1 MLSALVVQRLHSII
15 NFAIPA
21 GILQLSG
28 ELPKAAALLQLHQ
41 NMQMEVSEALVE
53 AEQHFTIR
61 GLITALL
68 GAQMVV
74 AEAM

>member
-21 GILQLSG
+21 GVLQLSG
-28 ELPKAAALLQLHQ
+28 KLPKAAALLQLHQ
-41 NMQMEVSEALVE
+41 NMQMEAMAALVE

-61 GLITALL
+61 VLITALL
-68 GAQMVV
+68 GVKMA
-74 AEAM
+74 AEEAL